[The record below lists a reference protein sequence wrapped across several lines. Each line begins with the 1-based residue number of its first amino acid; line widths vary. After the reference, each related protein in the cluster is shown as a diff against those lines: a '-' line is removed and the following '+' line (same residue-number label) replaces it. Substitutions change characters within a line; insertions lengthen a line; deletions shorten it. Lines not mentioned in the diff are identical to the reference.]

1 MSATTRTRTMKGIA
15 GKVLLRLSLN
25 RCFNISFLLAKEV
38 RKKDSHGAKSLF
50 QEIKPVVFLND
61 SLRLQED
68 F

>member
-1 MSATTRTRTMKGIA
+1 MKGIA

-38 RKKDSHGAKSLF
+38 RKKDTYGAKSLF
-50 QEIKPVVFLND
+50 QEIKTVVFSKD
-61 SLRLQED
+61 SIRLQEN